1 MKQVLINS
9 TGALVARVPVPRV
22 EIGGVLV
29 RTRYSLISVGTEIAT
44 LLPQP
49 VQPQSASARVQ
60 VAGVLARSYLGKAIR
75 DPRKAARRVAGI
87 IAGQARRYL
96 PERESALAAMPVGE
110 LRWNKAHATSLQAE
124 GNRVRLV
131 TDGSEF
137 LYQALTQAFDIPEK
151 FGVAVELAGEL
162 RGGPICVGLLSGPNG
177 SWIGNWTL
185 EPGRIDE
192 KLVFDAGGSLSAVL
206 VVANAGAGI
215 PVELDLSA
223 VRVEACPAEAG
234 LPHSEMDQ
242 QGWGVGYSAAGEVV
256 AVGEGVADIA
266 VGQWVAC
273 CGAGKANHAE
283 YISAKRN
290 MVCPVPRG
298 CDLRWAATTT
308 VGTIALQGVRRAQC
322 QLGERVAVI
331 GLGLI
336 GQMTA
341 QMLRAA
347 GCLVIGLDLNA
358 ERVERAK
365 SLGMD
370 HGAADAD
377 AFRQIVRDLTGGRGV
392 DRTLITAATKSNALI
407 NLSMEVTRAKGTVV
421 IVGDIGLAVER
432 AQFYRKEIDL
442 LMSTSYGAGRY
453 DRRYEDDGIDYP
465 FPYVR
470 WTINR
475 NMASYMELIATGRLN
490 IEKLIDRIVPVGDAP
505 QVYRELVDAPVKPL
519 GVLFEYL
526 ETAEE
531 ARPGRITL
539 RGHRKAQQDVTNYVL
554 VGAGAFGI
562 SMLVPQMNKRR
573 DRFFLRGVV
582 SQDPVRGGNFARAN
596 NLEILATDISAVLD
610 DPSIQLVV
618 IATRHD
624 QHARQAIAAL
634 RAGKH
639 VFVEKPL
646 ALSWAQLDEVVQAYS
661 ALPEKPLLMVGF
673 NRRFS
678 PAVQRLRKELEER
691 RSPLIINYR
700 INGGYIPLDHWVQ
713 GKEGGGRNIGEACH
727 MYDVFRALAGSPV
740 ASIQAAPID
749 PQGTAYLR
757 SDNFCATLT
766 YEDGSVGNLVYTAMG
781 PKTGLPKE
789 RIEVFCDGKA
799 YIVDD
804 FKALLQAGAEQPLWE
819 STSADKGHFEQLSRF
834 GDALASGGEA
844 PIPFEE
850 IVETSAAALR
860 VEDLLF
866 SRIAESE

>member
-1 MKQVLINS
+1 MP
-9 TGALVARVPVPRV
+9 LVEP
-22 EIGGVLV
+22 GGVLV

-44 LLPQP
+44 LRPQP
-49 VQPQSASARVQ
+49 VPPQSTAARVQ
-60 VAGVLARSYLGKAIR
+60 EAGVLARSYLGKAIR

-87 IAGQARRYL
+87 IAGRVRRYL
-96 PERESALAAMPVGE
+96 PEREAAAAAMPVGE

-162 RGGPICVGLLSGPNG
+162 RGGAICVGLLNGPNG
-177 SWIGNWTL
+177 SWIGNWIL

-192 KLVFDAGGSLSAVL
+192 KLVFDAGDSRSAVL
-206 VVANAGAGI
+206 VVANAGAGK

-223 VRVEACPAEAG
+223 VRVEACPTEAG
-234 LPHSEMDQ
+234 KPHSEMDQ
-242 QGWGVGYSAAGEVV
+242 QGWGVGYSTVGEVA
-256 AVGEGVADIA
+256 AVGEGVTDIA

-283 YISAKRN
+283 YISVKRN

-298 CDLRWAATTT
+298 CDPRWAATTT
-308 VGTIALQGVRRAQC
+308 VGTIALQGVRRSQC

-347 GCLVIGLDLNA
+347 GCLVIGLDLDA
-358 ERVERAK
+358 ERIERAK

-377 AFRQIVRDLTGGRGV
+377 AFRQMVRDLTDGRGV

-505 QVYRELVDAPVKPL
+505 QVYRELADAAVKPL
-519 GVLFEYL
+519 GVLFEYP

-531 ARPGRITL
+531 ASPGRITL

-554 VGAGAFGI
+554 VGAGAFGT

-582 SQDPVRGGNFARAN
+582 SQDAVRGGNFARAN
-596 NLEILATDISAVLD
+596 NLEILATDLSAVLD
-610 DPSIQLVV
+610 DASIQLVV

-646 ALSWAQLDEVVQAYS
+646 ALSWAQLDEVVQTYS
-661 ALPEKPLLMVGF
+661 ALPDKPLLMVGF

-700 INGGYIPLDHWVQ
+700 LNGGYIPLDHWVQ

-727 MYDVFRALAGSPV
+727 MYDVFRSLAGSPV

-766 YEDGSVGNLVYTAMG
+766 YEDGSVGNLVYTALG

-804 FKALLQAGAEQPLWE
+804 FKALLQAGAGQPLWE
-819 STSADKGHFEQLSRF
+819 STDADKGHFEQLSRF
-834 GDALASGGEA
+834 GDALAAGGEA

-866 SRIAESE
+866 SRVAENE

>member
-1 MKQVLINS
+1 MKQVLLNS
-9 TGALVARVPVPRV
+9 AGALVARVPMPQV

-29 RTRYSLISVGTEIAT
+29 RARYSLISVGTEIAT

-49 VQPQSASARVQ
+49 VQPQSAAARVQ
-60 VAGVLARSYLGKAIR
+60 EAGMLARSYLGMAIR
-75 DPRKAARRVAGI
+75 EPRRAARRAAQIVAGRV
-87 IAGQARRYL
+87 RRYL
-96 PERESALAAMPVGE
+96 PEREASAAVAVGE

-124 GNRVRLV
+124 GNRMRLV
-131 TDGSEF
+131 TDESEF
-137 LYQALTQAFDIPEK
+137 LYQALTQAFDIPEQ
-151 FGVAVELAGEL
+151 FGVAVELAGAL

-177 SWIGNWTL
+177 AWIGNWIL

-192 KLVFDAGGSLSAVL
+192 KLVFDARGSRSAVL
-206 VVANAGAGI
+206 VVANAGARK

-223 VRVEACPAEAG
+223 VRVQTCPAEAG

-242 QGWGVGYSAAGEVV
+242 QGWGVGYSAVGEVV
-256 AVGEGVADIA
+256 AVGEGVTDIA
-266 VGQWVAC
+266 AGQWVAC

-283 YISAKRN
+283 YISVKRN

-298 CDLRWAATTT
+298 CDPRWAATTT

-347 GCLVIGLDLNA
+347 GCLVIGLDLDTQ
-358 ERVERAK
+358 RVERAK

-377 AFRQIVRDLTGGRGV
+377 AFRQMVRDMTGGRGV

-490 IEKLIDRIVPVGDAP
+490 VEKLIDRIVPVGDAP
-505 QVYRELVDAPVKPL
+505 LVYRELVDAPVKPL
-519 GVLFEYL
+519 GVLFEYP
-526 ETAEE
+526 EAAEE
-531 ARPGRITL
+531 ARPGSIAL
-539 RGHRKAQQDVTNYVL
+539 RGHRKAQQDVANYVL

-562 SMLVPQMNKRR
+562 SMLVPQMNRRR

-596 NLEILATDISAVLD
+596 NLEILATDLSAVLD

-624 QHARQAIAAL
+624 RHASQAIAAL

-646 ALSWAQLDEVVQAYS
+646 ALTWAQLDEVVQTYS
-661 ALPEKPLLMVGF
+661 ALPDKPLLMVGF

-678 PAVQRLRKELEER
+678 PAVQRLKKELEGR

-713 GKEGGGRNIGEACH
+713 GREGGGRNLGEACH
-727 MYDVFRALAGSPV
+727 MYDVFRSLAGAPV

-766 YEDGSVGNLVYTAMG
+766 YEDGSVGNLVYAALG

-804 FKALLQAGAEQPLWE
+804 FKALLQAGVEQPLWDSKE
-819 STSADKGHFEQLSRF
+819 ADKGHFEQLSRF
-834 GDALASGGEA
+834 GDALAGKAGV
-844 PIPFEE
+844 PIPFDE
-850 IVETSAAALR
+850 IIETSAVALHI
-860 VEDLLF
+860 EDLLF
-866 SRIAESE
+866 GRA

>member
-1 MKQVLINS
+1 MP
-9 TGALVARVPVPRV
+9 LVEP
-22 EIGGVLV
+22 GGVLV

-44 LLPQP
+44 LQPQP
-49 VQPQSASARVQ
+49 VQPQSTAARVQ
-60 VAGVLARSYLGKAIR
+60 EAGVLARSYLGKAIR

-87 IAGQARRYL
+87 IAGRVRRYL
-96 PERESALAAMPVGE
+96 PEREAAAAAMPVGE

-162 RGGPICVGLLSGPNG
+162 RGGAICVGLLNGPNG
-177 SWIGNWTL
+177 SWIGNWIL

-192 KLVFDAGGSLSAVL
+192 KLVFDAGDSRSAVM
-206 VVANAGAGI
+206 VVANAGAGK
-215 PVELDLSA
+215 PVELDLSV
-223 VRVEACPAEAG
+223 VRVEACPTEAG
-234 LPHSEMDQ
+234 KPHSEMDQ
-242 QGWGVGYSAAGEVV
+242 QGWGVGYSTAGEVV
-256 AVGEGVADIA
+256 AVGEGVTDIA

-283 YISAKRN
+283 YISVKRN

-298 CDLRWAATTT
+298 CDPRWAATTT
-308 VGTIALQGVRRAQC
+308 VGTIALQGVRRSQC

-347 GCLVIGLDLNA
+347 GCLVIGLDLDA
-358 ERVERAK
+358 ERIERAK

-377 AFRQIVRDLTGGRGV
+377 AFRQMVRDMTGGRGV

-505 QVYRELVDAPVKPL
+505 QVYRELADAAVKPL
-519 GVLFEYL
+519 GVLFEYP

-554 VGAGAFGI
+554 VGAGAFGT

-582 SQDPVRGGNFARAN
+582 SQDAVRGGNFARAN
-596 NLEILATDISAVLD
+596 NLEILATDLSAVLD
-610 DPSIQLVV
+610 DASIHLVV

-646 ALSWAQLDEVVQAYS
+646 ALSWAQLDEVVQTYS
-661 ALPEKPLLMVGF
+661 ALPDKPLLMVGF

-766 YEDGSVGNLVYTAMG
+766 YEDGSVGNLVYTALG

-804 FKALLQAGAEQPLWE
+804 FKALLQAGVEKPLWE
-819 STSADKGHFEQLSRF
+819 STDADKGHFEQLSRF
-834 GDALASGGEA
+834 GDALAAGGEA

-866 SRIAESE
+866 SRVAENE